1 MRIGEL
7 ARRSGLTVETL
18 RFYERSGILGAVTR
32 DSSGYRVYEEQTYR
46 TLVTVRWAQEL
57 GLRLEDI
64 AAALLVHGVP
74 PEERVARLE
83 RTVDERLAVLR
94 AEIMGLE
101 RSIASLQALRAIP
114 FRGDCIMPA
123 AFVDQLV
130 LAHEG
135 RESGAEAL
143 EPTVAP
149 SGERARPALRRKRS
163 RPARA

>member
-18 RFYERSGILGAVTR
+18 RFYERAGLLGAVTR

-46 TLVTVRWAQEL
+46 TLITVRWAQEL
-57 GLRLEDI
+57 GLRLEDM
-64 AAALLVHGVP
+64 AAALLVHDVP
-74 PEERVARLE
+74 PEERVERLK

-94 AEIMGLE
+94 AEIVGLE

-130 LAHEG
+130 LAHERG
-135 RESGAEAL
+135 GSAAKRAKPAPAATGAN
-143 EPTVAP
+143 
-149 SGERARPALRRKRS
+149 RAKK
-163 RPARA
+163 

>member
-7 ARRSGLTVETL
+7 ARRTGLTVETL
-18 RFYERSGILGAVTR
+18 RFYERARILGAVTR
-32 DSSGYRVYEEQTYR
+32 DASGYRVYEEQTYR

-64 AAALLVHGVP
+64 AAALLVHDVP
-74 PEERVARLE
+74 QAERVGRLQ

-94 AEIMGLE
+94 EEIVRLE
-101 RSIASLQALRAIP
+101 RTIASLQALRAIP

-135 RESGAEAL
+135 REGSAIKPAK
-143 EPTVAP
+143 PAP
-149 SGERARPALRRKRS
+149 PRRTS
-163 RPARA
+163 VLI